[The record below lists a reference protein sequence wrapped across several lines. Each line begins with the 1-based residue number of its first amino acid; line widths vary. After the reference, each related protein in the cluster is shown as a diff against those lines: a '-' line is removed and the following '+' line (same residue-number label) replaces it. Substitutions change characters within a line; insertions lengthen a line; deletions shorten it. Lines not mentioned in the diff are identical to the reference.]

1 MNDERHNT
9 REGPTD
15 FPWNLIEDI
24 TNGFAVEQ
32 KIGSGGYGVVY
43 KVWLMIFTSVF
54 SVSSIKKETPVIKYM

>member
-9 REGPTD
+9 REVPTD

-43 KVWLMIFTSVF
+43 KVWLMIYTSVF
-54 SVSSIKKETPVIKYM
+54 